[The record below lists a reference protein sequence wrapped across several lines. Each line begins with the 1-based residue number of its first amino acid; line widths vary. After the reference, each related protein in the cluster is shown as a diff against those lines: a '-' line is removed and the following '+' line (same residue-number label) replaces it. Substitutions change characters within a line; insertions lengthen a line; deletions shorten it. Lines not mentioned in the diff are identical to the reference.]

1 MQMDSITENF
11 EPLADTELA
20 MDAGIVLASYAA
32 PSLYAPFVESAVGMN
47 IPNEL
52 YGVAHIVGAEMG
64 AGDSKRPIQIGGMVY
79 TIDQL
84 AHRFQVRQRLQNA
97 AGGN

>member
-1 MQMDSITENF
+1 MDSITENF

-32 PSLYAPFVESAVGMN
+32 PSLYGPTVESMVGMD

-52 YGVAHIVGAEMG
+52 YGAAQIVGAEMWAGGSTRAIQLGG
-64 AGDSKRPIQIGGMVY
+64 AVY

-84 AHRFQVRQRLQNA
+84 AHRFGVRDRIA
-97 AGGN
+97 GMTGGN

>member
-1 MQMDSITENF
+1 MDSITENF
-11 EPLADTELA
+11 EPLADTGLA

-32 PSLYAPFVESAVGMN
+32 PSLYGPTVESMVGMD

-52 YGVAHIVGAEMG
+52 YGAAHIVGAEMW
-64 AGDSKRPIQIGGMVY
+64 AGGSKRAIQIGGMVY